1 MHPSHQQFL
10 LYSTLIWFFI
20 LTARNSIISLIY
32 SPSLLHYEIYWTFQS
47 HTLELTPKV
56 TTCHTLPDA
65 SPYKFKPAVQFNSP
79 NLKCILNSS
88 TSLQLK
94 WIQQCSLASGSSA
107 SSVHT
112 TGIIQNQKC
121 SLASVFPHPAFT
133 LQFLLKVPS
142 LVLIHLLHAI
152 FFVIF
157 ILIFIIIASLYL
169 LSFFKNLF
177 ISYSFSHL

>member
-79 NLKCILNSS
+79 SLKCILNSS
-88 TSLQLK
+88 TSLHFNTITK
-94 WIQQCSLASGSSA
+94 TPSDATWAKMNSA
-107 SSVHT
+107 VQFSIRLLCIFRTYYWYYSKPEMQFSV
-112 TGIIQNQKC
+112 
-121 SLASVFPHPAFT
+121 
-133 LQFLLKVPS
+133 
-142 LVLIHLLHAI
+142 
-152 FFVIF
+152 
-157 ILIFIIIASLYL
+157 
-169 LSFFKNLF
+169 
-177 ISYSFSHL
+177 SFSTSSIHTAVSSESTFFGFNSSFTCNIFCNFYLNLYYNC